1 MLNARYLLNIY
12 LTGITALLAL
22 GIFENIQ
29 ELGKVKPLLEM
40 EHNSVEY
47 LHTLVEAM
55 RYVVSGDY
63 WLRMLMIFCPGP

>member
-1 MLNARYLLNIY
+1 MSTAQYISDVY
-12 LTGITALLAL
+12 STGITALLAL
-22 GIFENIQ
+22 GILESIQ

-55 RYVVSGDY
+55 RYVLG
-63 WLRMLMIFCPGP
+63 L